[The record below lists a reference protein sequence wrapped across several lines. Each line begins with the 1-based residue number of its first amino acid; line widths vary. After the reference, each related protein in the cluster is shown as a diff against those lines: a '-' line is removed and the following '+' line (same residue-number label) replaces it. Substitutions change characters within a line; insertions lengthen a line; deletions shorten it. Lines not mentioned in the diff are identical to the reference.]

1 MTFSV
6 DKVRADFPVLSRE
19 VNGLPLAYLD
29 SAASA
34 QKPSQVI
41 DAEAEFYRHG
51 YAAVHRGIHTLSAQ
65 ATEKWRSAQAGSLF
79 INARSAEE
87 LVFVRGTTEGSIW
100 SPIAGVTAMCG
111 RAITSSLS
119 QMEHHANMSLQ
130 MLCARVGAELRVI
143 PAQSRRYVA
152 TGDATY
158 AV

>member
-51 YAAVHRGIHTLSAQ
+51 YAAGHCCKVSDEAAFCLIQRPYISKTLLTRRISPRG
-65 ATEKWRSAQAGSLF
+65 
-79 INARSAEE
+79 
-87 LVFVRGTTEGSIW
+87 
-100 SPIAGVTAMCG
+100 SP
-111 RAITSSLS
+111 
-119 QMEHHANMSLQ
+119 
-130 MLCARVGAELRVI
+130 
-143 PAQSRRYVA
+143 
-152 TGDATY
+152 
-158 AV
+158 